1 MKLSNYKLEVNP
13 ISDNNGELESLTT
26 TNIRISNL
34 PLNIDEKEL
43 VKKFGWFGSLASV
56 KVMWPWSEE
65 ERIRG
70 FNVAFV
76 AFMVRND
83 AEKAMTS
90 LQGTLLGD
98 QRLKISWGKPVQIP
112 LKPFWSS
119 FEHYDEINRTEV
131 SLDSNI
137 RVNHY
142 VNKCTRE
149 VQCHKRGVA
158 IPPPLSLKTNSDQI
172 TNHQTYNDTTN
183 KETNFLGPEIK
194 IPNEFYLRSLIDN
207 FATFVVESG
216 PNFEMLI
223 SEREINNK
231 DYEFIRNRNSPEYL
245 YYQWRI
251 HMLSSKDRL
260 EKDQTEQFSMEN
272 LGKNYKPMTTT
283 YKSSLNTYNKKIS
296 IDNILSTSKKAKLKK
311 IIQGHSRLKRDNLN
325 AMVFIH
331 DNTNATAEI
340 YQSIRNMVKLKGTT
354 INTKVALLFLTS
366 DLIYNF
372 YQNTQS
378 MPTFIRRLFSIIQII
393 FEHLNEHMRLQVSIL
408 QQETINRHIL
418 RLLFSWREH
427 FMFHRKYLC
436 LVHFKLKHGFVL
448 NKKKKRKRLYSL
460 ISNGIRNW
468 QVAKILGLR
477 YLIQWNSTS
486 RCMSSFKQFG

>member
-1 MKLSNYKLEVNP
+1 MFRKNFDTIIQSNRNYHFKKSGNKTRSLDILLEEIKNRQEIREQLKLVKNKKFASNSDNERIGCMKFSNYKLEVNP

-90 LQGTLLGD
+90 LQGILLSD

-149 VQCHKRGVA
+149 VQYHKRGVA
-158 IPPPLSLKTNSDQI
+158 IPPPLSLK
-172 TNHQTYNDTTN
+172 
-183 KETNFLGPEIK
+183 
-194 IPNEFYLRSLIDN
+194 
-207 FATFVVESG
+207 
-216 PNFEMLI
+216 
-223 SEREINNK
+223 
-231 DYEFIRNRNSPEYL
+231 
-245 YYQWRI
+245 
-251 HMLSSKDRL
+251 SK
-260 EKDQTEQFSMEN
+260 
-272 LGKNYKPMTTT
+272 
-283 YKSSLNTYNKKIS
+283 
-296 IDNILSTSKKAKLKK
+296 
-311 IIQGHSRLKRDNLN
+311 
-325 AMVFIH
+325 
-331 DNTNATAEI
+331 
-340 YQSIRNMVKLKGTT
+340 
-354 INTKVALLFLTS
+354 
-366 DLIYNF
+366 
-372 YQNTQS
+372 
-378 MPTFIRRLFSIIQII
+378 
-393 FEHLNEHMRLQVSIL
+393 
-408 QQETINRHIL
+408 
-418 RLLFSWREH
+418 
-427 FMFHRKYLC
+427 
-436 LVHFKLKHGFVL
+436 
-448 NKKKKRKRLYSL
+448 
-460 ISNGIRNW
+460 
-468 QVAKILGLR
+468 
-477 YLIQWNSTS
+477 
-486 RCMSSFKQFG
+486 